1 MAQKRVRPRTRETI
15 LVDERGRK
23 VPYSNADGSLGILV
37 DEFSPYWARRLR
49 DKDAVEVSDED
60 NSAAVEKRATE
71 AAPSPGDAAELNP
84 PAVDDAGKRPQRRA

>member
-15 LVDERGRK
+15 LMDERGRK

-37 DEFSPYWARRLR
+37 DEFSPFWARRLR

-60 NSAAVEKRATE
+60 NRAAVEKLASEATP
-71 AAPSPGDAAELNP
+71 APDAAVELNVP
-84 PAVDDAGKRPQRRA
+84 PVDDGGKRSQRRA